1 MNEKDTQ
8 DYCLL
13 WAEARD
19 IAMERGLKMSLT
31 CPMEDFCPGEKCTFL
46 DPKKK
51 VRGIIYKIEQEP
63 TIGC

>member
-1 MNEKDTQ
+1 MNEQDTH

-31 CPMEDFCPGEKCTFL
+31 CPMENVCEGERCAFI
-46 DPKKK
+46 DPIKKIK
-51 VRGIIYKIEQEP
+51 GIIYKVEQEP
-63 TIGC
+63 IIGC